1 MGTCIKLPH
10 TVEILSESSDTTELD
25 ENRGGK
31 TNKRRKRKTN
41 KRKKKKTPKNK
52 TVNKTIRK

>member
-31 TNKRRKRKTN
+31 TNKRRPMRSKKRHSA
-41 KRKKKKTPKNK
+41 
-52 TVNKTIRK
+52 I